1 MNRHFLLLLMFMTMT
16 NVNLQANVT
25 LNPKVHKA
33 ETSRTMGLDENW
45 NQLQAVIDECE
56 RLQNEGEITKMGQYF
71 VNKVKTWNSKDDK
84 LLLALA
90 KLTNSIRDVLQN
102 YNWQLAANTNMYNA
116 AVNMTESYTLS
127 LLDVDLKTL
136 RVRFALQS
144 ANLGNSEAKQ
154 LLQAWN
160 VQTQVSGSSG
170 SYQSG
175 NGNNSSRINQLL
187 NNIATYQRRINEVEV
202 QVGSGVATRAMA
214 NQTIA
219 GYKRMIEEAKRE
231 LRSLGYNIY

>member
-16 NVNLQANVT
+16 NVTLRANVT

-136 RVRFALQS
+136 RVRFA
-144 ANLGNSEAKQ
+144 
-154 LLQAWN
+154 
-160 VQTQVSGSSG
+160 SSII
-170 SYQSG
+170 
-175 NGNNSSRINQLL
+175 RL
-187 NNIATYQRRINEVEV
+187 
-202 QVGSGVATRAMA
+202 
-214 NQTIA
+214 
-219 GYKRMIEEAKRE
+219 
-231 LRSLGYNIY
+231 

>member
-1 MNRHFLLLLMFMTMT
+1 
-16 NVNLQANVT
+16 
-25 LNPKVHKA
+25 
-33 ETSRTMGLDENW
+33 
-45 NQLQAVIDECE
+45 
-56 RLQNEGEITKMGQYF
+56 
-71 VNKVKTWNSKDDK
+71 
-84 LLLALA
+84 
-90 KLTNSIRDVLQN
+90 
-102 YNWQLAANTNMYNA
+102 MYNA

-187 NNIATYQRRINEVEV
+187 NNIATYQRRINEVEA